1 MILSNLYCDLKNHDS
16 LIMVKQFVYNF
27 LSIKQESAHF

>member
-1 MILSNLYCDLKNHDS
+1 MILSNLYYDSKNHDG
-16 LIMVKQFVYNF
+16 LIMVKQFVYNL